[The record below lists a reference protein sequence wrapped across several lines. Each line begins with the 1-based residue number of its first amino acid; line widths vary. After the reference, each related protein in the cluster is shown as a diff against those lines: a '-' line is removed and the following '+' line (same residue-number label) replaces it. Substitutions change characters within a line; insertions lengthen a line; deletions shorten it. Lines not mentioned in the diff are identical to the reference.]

1 MTLSIFLSMLVAAVC
16 NTIVGSIWYA
26 PAVFGNTWMKE
37 VGLKKNSVTKASMV
51 SAMMTSFIC
60 YLVTGY
66 VLLLIPHAFAG
77 SLIDMLIT
85 VVVVWIGFIATVRLS
100 HYAYEQKS
108 FRLFWIVSLHDLL
121 GLVVMGLVF
130 WFWK

>member
-1 MTLSIFLSMLVAAVC
+1 MLLALVVAAIL
-16 NTIVGSIWYA
+16 NMIVGSVWYA

-37 VGLKKNSVTKASMV
+37 VGLKKGKMTKDTMM
-51 SAMMTSFIC
+51 SAMVTSFLC

-66 VLLLIPHAFAG
+66 VLLQMPRAFSG
-77 SLIDMLIT
+77 NMVDMLTSII
-85 VVVVWIGFIATVRLS
+85 VVWVGFIAAVRLS

-108 FRLFWIVSLHDLL
+108 FRLFWIVSMHDLV
-121 GLVVMGLVF
+121 GLLVMGLVF